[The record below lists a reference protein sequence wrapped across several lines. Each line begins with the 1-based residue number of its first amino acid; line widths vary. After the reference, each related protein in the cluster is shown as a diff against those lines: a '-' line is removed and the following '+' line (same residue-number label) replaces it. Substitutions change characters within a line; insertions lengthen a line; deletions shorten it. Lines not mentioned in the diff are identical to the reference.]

1 MGQGQELS
9 SAQPGDQSGTSK
21 VKNGLKSLGT
31 CDATPTVVQKPD
43 EDEGDK
49 PSLFHRTMT
58 GATSFA
64 KKTRNDVVCG
74 AKDAPKAAIA
84 IKQDGVNRQTVGRMA
99 GDLLKTSEVMPHH
112 LVLNAAGAVVK
123 SETGID
129 LTPGGLKM
137 KVAGVALGAVLDHT
151 NRFPNS
157 SSFET
162 ARNADIV
169 QTTAMSAIN
178 MMRGRTGLAA
188 TVSNV
193 ARASGSSEISTNAS
207 ITNSVRFPG
216 SLGGEAVVRF
226 GSLARALQPHVQ
238 LGAAGVGV
246 EVGTAIGPGAGSTV
260 EIGAGLGPRLGPRL
274 EPPLEP
280 RLEPRLGVGVG
291 PVSVEVA
298 TLPIYSRP
306 VGASLAIRQA
316 AAPWPRESSLPLAGT
331 QPVIVTPDN
340 IVAAQSREIPN
351 ALPAQ
356 IETVSGRRAIQSTR
370 SVGVQTSF
378 VPDQTITA
386 GQQGSFA
393 PTSLQTGRIDAV
405 HAKDSSLVG
414 AKAPIMDNDSQVP
427 KADDLVQRAIQ
438 AMRAAHRA
446 EAIAGRDPQS
456 VVQPKGDL
464 AADPAA
470 LARAKQ
476 VDEDFAAAA
485 LKARAAIIAAR
496 STALQ

>member
-1 MGQGQELS
+1 MGQGQELTTT
-9 SAQPGDQSGTSK
+9 QPGDQSGTSK

-31 CDATPTVVQKPD
+31 CDATPTVVQRPD

-49 PSLFHRTMT
+49 PSLYHRAMT

-84 IKQDGVNRQTVGRMA
+84 IKKDGVNRQTVGRMA

-137 KVAGVALGAVLDHT
+137 KVAGAAFGAVLDHT

-157 SSFET
+157 SGFET
-162 ARNADIV
+162 ARNANIV
-169 QTTAMSAIN
+169 QATAMSAIN

-193 ARASGSSEISTNAS
+193 ARASGSAEISTSAS
-207 ITNSVRFPG
+207 ITGAVRFPG
-216 SLGGEAVVRF
+216 SLGGEEVVRF
-226 GSLARALQPHVQ
+226 GSLARALQPHIQ

-246 EVGTAIGPGAGSTV
+246 EAARAIGPGAGSTV
-260 EIGAGLGPRLGPRL
+260 EIGAGLGIGPRLGPRI
-274 EPPLEP
+274 
-280 RLEPRLGVGVG
+280 GVGVG

-298 TLPIYSRP
+298 ALPIYSRP
-306 VGASLAIRQA
+306 VAASLAIRQA
-316 AAPWPRESSLPLAGT
+316 AAPWPVDRSLPVPAT
-331 QPVIVTPDN
+331 QTIIPTPGSN
-340 IVAAQSREIPN
+340 IFAAQSREVQPVPI

-356 IETVSGRRAIQSTR
+356 RETDSARWAMQSTR
-370 SVGVQTSF
+370 SVGGQTSF
-378 VPDQTITA
+378 VPVPDQTLTA
-386 GQQGSFA
+386 NRQGSVA
-393 PTSLQTGRIDAV
+393 STSLQTGRIDAV
-405 HAKDSSLVG
+405 QAKDSSLVG
-414 AKAPIMDNDSQVP
+414 AKAPITDTDSQAP
-427 KADDLVQRAIQ
+427 KADDPVQRAIQ

-446 EAIAGRDPQS
+446 DAIASRDPQTAA
-456 VVQPKGDL
+456 QHKGD
-464 AADPAA
+464 AGADPAA
-470 LARAKQ
+470 LARAKA
-476 VDEDFAAAA
+476 VDEEFAAAA
-485 LKARAAIIAAR
+485 LKARAAIVAAR
-496 STALQ
+496 SAALQ